1 MLLVLHRNRGET
13 GLQGLNKEDGSDGA
27 DGVHC
32 DLIIPVRFTEFL
44 NVSIYLIISRT
55 YMDKV
60 QRFERLIDQ
69 EHRCLGELGRMVH

>member
-27 DGVHC
+27 NGVHC

-44 NVSIYLIISRT
+44 KVSIYVILSRT
-55 YMDKV
+55 YMNKF
-60 QRFERLIDQ
+60 QRFKRLIDQ
-69 EHRCLGELGRMVH
+69 EHRLLGEEGRMVH